1 MNRKTKI
8 STAHVPSLH
17 FRELSLCVVGCPLL
31 HVVSAMM
38 APATRE
44 TACRPPYA
52 AAGRN
57 YASELPPLATKGR
70 AWRHHTTHCS
80 PQPICCHSSRATIIS
95 HLCTCSASACFDS
108 SSSSSSPV
116 SAARVAAMSYRRRS
130 SYTPLISD
138 PSMSTAPTLATA
150 DPAKL
155 ESEAVV
161 AWEKAYGEAW
171 PSSGRTAVLKGVMEF
186 NAVHLPVVEP
196 YQAAV
201 ASFFNGL
208 PSTQCLSPASCIAA
222 ASSYP
227 AILASFKPTKETTI
241 LTHPLTIAECDT
253 ATGCV
258 LIAWQDAAP
267 TEPEQRNVR
276 HWRLLYSQRM
286 S

>member
-1 MNRKTKI
+1 
-8 STAHVPSLH
+8 
-17 FRELSLCVVGCPLL
+17 
-31 HVVSAMM
+31 
-38 APATRE
+38 
-44 TACRPPYA
+44 
-52 AAGRN
+52 
-57 YASELPPLATKGR
+57 
-70 AWRHHTTHCS
+70 
-80 PQPICCHSSRATIIS
+80 
-95 HLCTCSASACFDS
+95 
-108 SSSSSSPV
+108 
-116 SAARVAAMSYRRRS
+116 
-130 SYTPLISD
+130 
-138 PSMSTAPTLATA
+138 MSTTQVFATA
-150 DPAKL
+150 DLAKL
-155 ESEAVV
+155 ESEAIA
-161 AWEKAYGEAW
+161 AWEKAFGEKW
-171 PSSGRTAVLKGVMEF
+171 PPSGAPAVLKGAIEF
-186 NAVHLPVVEP
+186 NAVHLPVIAP